1 LIDKYLD
8 ELNIIWYSQRKL
20 FSKFFYLNYILIFF
34 IHFFFFCR
42 KIIKELRK
50 RFRVRRRWLYR
61 KLSFFKFSLNFKSF
75 TRIKYRLYF
84 QWVDLCF
91 SFNNRRENVVRKF
104 RRFQSSRGLI
114 IKWIR
119 WASLSLTS
127 FNRP

>member
-1 LIDKYLD
+1 MSWI
-8 ELNIIWYSQRKL
+8 L
-20 FSKFFYLNYILIFF
+20 FDILKENYYQNFYYLNYIIIFF
-34 IHFFFFCR
+34 IHFIFFCR

-61 KLSFFKFSLNFKSF
+61 KLSFLKFSLNFKSF
-75 TRIKYRLYF
+75 TRIKYRLYL

-104 RRFQSSRGLI
+104 RRFQSRGGLI

-119 WASLSLTS
+119 WSSLSLTS